1 MSIAGRLKVLLDPR
15 RSLTARLLFGLFLAF
30 LIPGAAFVFLL
41 ERRLSD
47 LRDGSLEKFA
57 AIRRAQTSIQ
67 LQQDVSLRAEW
78 VQHRVEAAEEAGWSL
93 AEMVAHALS
102 VPAEGNAAFAPDEH
116 GHVWTRIPE
125 WNTFAFIRPDSVEN
139 PAARSDYARL
149 RSVAPLMA
157 SLRERRHDIKTVSI
171 WTASGTLRRSPWLDV
186 HQAIQQT
193 QGELER
199 FVFNRVAQFPW
210 RRPPS
215 GDSIVWTLGWV
226 GPRIAPESRVGTL
239 FVPVRNE
246 EGDLVAAI
254 SMDVDAR
261 RYAAE
266 SLEPGEMP
274 GDLWFAVDSGG
285 HAILMPPRMAELL
298 NWRGVGNEGIAESE
312 DRERKRLAEGIFSA
326 AHSTGDYNLA
336 GQMCRIASARVRS
349 PGWVIV
355 EGLSPARVRRVEA
368 AAATDVAPET
378 FSELERYLL
387 LVFALLLAAVMAIVV
402 IVSRR
407 ITAPVKELVIA
418 AEHIGQGRSAEIGAG
433 KSRDE
438 LGRLAAAIDRMG
450 KRVERRVETL
460 RRLHSLLR
468 TAYRVTDLQEILARA
483 SEAIAAFTRA
493 ERVWFYLHDPDTNR
507 LEAAWPGWNVS
518 EELASQLRISVEA
531 PSIASMV
538 FKSGEVYVSN
548 DLGHD
553 PYANRR
559 LGEAMGAESAIF
571 CPVKT
576 EDKTLGIAVA
586 TNRPGGFGHEEVD
599 AMTSLAD
606 AASLLISN
614 VRLYAML
621 TGTVEELRR
630 ASRLKDHFL
639 QNVNHELR
647 TPLTAIVGWTD
658 LLEEQKV
665 DESTLQRGLKQV
677 RQSARVLL
685 ALIDDLL
692 DLARMDRGALSLE
705 LRPVQLGDVIQRSL
719 DTVRLMAEARG
730 VVLIQAPLPDAMV
743 PVRADGLRLQQILWN
758 LLANAIKFT
767 PRHGRVIVRVDR
779 EPERYLVSVEDD
791 GIGIPEAELA
801 HIFERF
807 RQVDGSPTRRHPGMG
822 IGLALARSL
831 VELHGGTIWAESLS
845 GRGSRFTFSL
855 PISGGGRRAGEL
867 AAEEKPE
874 PPEEFAVNSSGRGEG
889 ETPEH

>member
-1 MSIAGRLKVLLDPR
+1 MTISARLKGLLDPR
-15 RSLTARLLFGLFLAF
+15 RSLAARLLFGLFLAF
-30 LIPGAAFVFLL
+30 LIPGAVFVFLL
-41 ERRLSD
+41 ERRLED
-47 LRDGSLEKFA
+47 LRGTSLDQFA

-67 LQQDVSLRAEW
+67 LQQDVAFRAEW
-78 VQHRVEAAEEAGWSL
+78 IQHRVEAAEEAGWSL
-93 AEMVAHALS
+93 AKAVEHAMVAPVDLGAPLT
-102 VPAEGNAAFAPDEH
+102 PDED
-116 GHVWTRIPE
+116 GHVWTPTPE
-125 WNTFAFIRPDSVEN
+125 SDTVAFVRSDSAGD
-139 PAARSDYARL
+139 PAARADYARV
-149 RSVAPLMA
+149 RSVAPLME
-157 SLRERRHDIKTVSI
+157 SLRERRRDVKTVSI
-171 WTASGTLRRSPWLDV
+171 WTASGTMRRSPWLDV
-186 HQAIQQT
+186 HQALQQT
-193 QGELER
+193 QGSLER
-199 FVFNRVAQFPW
+199 FVFNRVARFPA
-210 RRPPS
+210 RRPS
-215 GDSIVWTLGWV
+215 GGDSVVWSLGWV
-226 GPRIAPESRVGTL
+226 GPRIAPETRVGTL
-239 FVPVRNE
+239 FVPVRNG
-246 EGDLVAAI
+246 EGELVAAV

-266 SLEPGEMP
+266 SLEPGDVV

-285 HAILMPPRMAELL
+285 RAVLMPPRMADLL
-298 NWRGVGNEGIAESE
+298 HWRGVGNEGIADSP
-312 DRERKRLAEGIFSA
+312 DHERQRLASRIFSA
-326 AHSTGDYNLA
+326 PESIGDYTLNGRL
-336 GQMCRIASARVRS
+336 CRIASARVRS

-355 EGLSPARVRRVEA
+355 EGLSSSGLARIEA
-368 AAATDVAPET
+368 AAASDVAPKT
-378 FSELERYLL
+378 FSDLERYLL
-387 LVFALLLAAVMAIVV
+387 LVFAYLLAAVLAVVV

-407 ITAPVKELVIA
+407 ITAPVKELVAA
-418 AEHIGQGRSAEIGAG
+418 AENIGQGRAVEIAG
-433 KSRDE
+433 IKTRDE

-493 ERVWFYLHDPDTNR
+493 ERVWFFLHDPDTNR
-507 LEAAWPGWNVS
+507 LEATWPGWNLN

-538 FKSGEVYVSN
+538 FKSGEVYVTN
-548 DLGHD
+548 DLDHD

-559 LGEAMGAESAIF
+559 LREAVDADNAIF

-576 EDKTLGIAVA
+576 EDKTLGVAVA

-658 LLEEQKV
+658 LLEEQQV
-665 DESTLQRGLKQV
+665 DEPTLRRGLKQV

-692 DLARMDRGALSLE
+692 DLARMDRGALALE
-705 LRPVQLGDVIQRSL
+705 LRPVQLADVIQRSL

-730 VVLIQAPLPDAMV
+730 VVLIQAPLPENMV
-743 PVRADGLRLQQILWN
+743 AVRADALRLQQILWN
-758 LLANAIKFT
+758 LLANSIKFT
-767 PRHGRVIVRVDR
+767 PRHGRVIIRVDR

-855 PISGGGRRAGEL
+855 PIPSGERRVAAMESEEVVGE
-867 AAEEKPE
+867 
-874 PPEEFAVNSSGRGEG
+874 
-889 ETPEH
+889 